1 MAMAGEVSVAS
12 LTAAGSEAKTEF
24 GGESDRVVVVDH
36 PEDPEA
42 AFSQLDGKEDAASKA
57 WLNTTTGTPERNAKL
72 AVPRLFVPSCNWSVG
87 VTIEPQAPPETNEK
101 LRVTAGPPGTSTP

>member
-1 MAMAGEVSVAS
+1 MAGDVRVAS

-24 GGESDRVVVVDH
+24 GAVSERLDVVDQ

-42 AFSQLDGKEDAASKA
+42 AFTQFRGKEEPESKF

-72 AVPRLFVPSCNWSVG
+72 AVPRLFVPSCNRSVG
-87 VTIEPQAPPETNEK
+87 ETIEPQAPPETNEK
-101 LRVTAGPPGTSTP
+101 LRVTAGPPATSTP